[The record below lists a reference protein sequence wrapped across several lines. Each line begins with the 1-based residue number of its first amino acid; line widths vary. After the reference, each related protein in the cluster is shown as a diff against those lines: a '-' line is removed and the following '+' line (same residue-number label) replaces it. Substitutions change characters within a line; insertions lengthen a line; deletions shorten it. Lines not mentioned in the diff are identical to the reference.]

1 MTDEYLFQ
9 SGRCRTHCRIDRE
22 RLLLLVETRKGEWR
36 ERRELPLQCLNPD
49 FAEVPGSPRDFLRYY
64 VVMFLLSAGGIAC
77 FLLFFRDPASPNAAC
92 GIFVVVLL
100 AFFFGK
106 RPRGERFSSFFF
118 DSPLQ
123 NNALKIPFS
132 EEKRNE
138 AQAFAVEV
146 ARLSIRHFQ
155 MPSPER
161 DPEKLRL
168 QLRRLREESIL
179 SGEEVRELE
188 KWYAIAGE
196 ERPNIGFLRKEDA

>member
-1 MTDEYLFQ
+1 MPE
-9 SGRCRTHCRIDRE
+9 S
-22 RLLLLVETRKGEWR
+22 
-36 ERRELPLQCLNPD
+36 D

-118 DSPLQ
+118 DSPLE

>member
-1 MTDEYLFQ
+1 MDEYLFQ
-9 SGRCRTHCRIDRE
+9 SGRCRCRTHCRIDRE

-92 GIFVVVLL
+92 GIFGVVLL

-123 NNALKIPFS
+123 NN
-132 EEKRNE
+132 
-138 AQAFAVEV
+138 AFAVEV

>member
-1 MTDEYLFQ
+1 MEAAPGAAAAMPESRLCGSSRIPAGFSPVLRGDVSALRGRDCLF
-9 SGRCRTHCRIDRE
+9 
-22 RLLLLVETRKGEWR
+22 
-36 ERRELPLQCLNPD
+36 
-49 FAEVPGSPRDFLRYY
+49 
-64 VVMFLLSAGGIAC
+64 SAV
-77 FLLFFRDPASPNAAC
+77 FRDPASPNAAC